1 MNLSPRNPLSNPPAT
16 AGVSRRA
23 FSLIELLSVMAI
35 IGMLTAA
42 AVPALNSIKDGG
54 GVTKA
59 AYDISSVLEQARSYA
74 MANNTYV
81 FVGLAEVSVLTSESA
96 AQIPGRGRVVVA
108 AAGSKD
114 GTRSF
119 GVGNGN
125 LVALSKLRRFDNLHL
140 ADTVPNTDALSRPV
154 VEDEYRAGNTS
165 FAAESSFNW
174 PLTGASAFT
183 FTKIIQFDPRGTA
196 SVQSSARH
204 LPQWMEIG
212 LAPTKGDLV
221 VDNANR
227 AALLLDGV
235 TGSVKIYRP

>member
-1 MNLSPRNPLSNPPAT
+1 MTTTSSHSTRHTGA
-16 AGVSRRA
+16 A

-42 AVPALNSIKDGG
+42 VIPALNSITGG
-54 GVTKA
+54 STVTKA
-59 AYDISSVLEQARSYA
+59 AFDISSTMEQARAYA

-81 FVGLAEVSVLTSESA
+81 FVGLTEVNGTVAESA
-96 AQIPGRGRVVVA
+96 AQQAGNGRVVVV

-114 GTRSF
+114 GTRNF
-119 GVGNGN
+119 GSNNSN
-125 LVALSKLRRFDNLHL
+125 LVALTKLRRFENLHL
-140 ADTVPNTDALSRPV
+140 ANTVPNSDNMSRPAV
-154 VEDEYRAGNTS
+154 SDGYRAGNAA
-165 FAAESSFNW
+165 FAAESSFGW
-174 PLTGASAFT
+174 PLSGATPAYT

-196 SVQSSARH
+196 SLQSSARH

-212 LAPTKGDLV
+212 LAPTKG
-221 VDNANR
+221 NAVTESANC